1 MEKGYEDD
9 EIEELL
15 SYIDGQFSAF
25 PCPLA
30 PSLSSSYLL
39 AFCLATKPSFLSL
52 FPLFPT
58 NTLPMRIHLHAHKYA
73 YVHGSTPA
81 HCNHVIYS
89 PLEVDDFRYFS
100 SAVSSKQLPFLTPA
114 PATGSSYTFQRG
126 YPRNGGHEPFRYP
139 EDSLRSW
146 TKVKV
151 DVYVIEIV
159 IFLKGAKRMDHQLF
173 VKANLVL
180 KLQNKLIHIQFT
192 STAVNF
198 IMPDQTM
205 IEYPSP
211 PRLIL

>member
-1 MEKGYEDD
+1 MMKSKDYYPTFTGSF
-9 EIEELL
+9 LPSPGL
-15 SYIDGQFSAF
+15 QHHH
-25 PCPLA
+25 
-30 PSLSSSYLL
+30 SLSSSNLL
-39 AFCLATKPSFLSL
+39 AFRLTPKPRFLSL
-52 FPLFPT
+52 FPLLLK

-114 PATGSSYTFQRG
+114 PATGSSYTFHQG

-151 DVYVIEIV
+151 DVYDVIEIV
-159 IFLKGAKRMDHQLF
+159 IFLKGAKRMDCYQLF
-173 VKANLVL
+173 VKDNLVL
-180 KLQNKLIHIQFT
+180 KL
-192 STAVNF
+192 
-198 IMPDQTM
+198 
-205 IEYPSP
+205 
-211 PRLIL
+211 